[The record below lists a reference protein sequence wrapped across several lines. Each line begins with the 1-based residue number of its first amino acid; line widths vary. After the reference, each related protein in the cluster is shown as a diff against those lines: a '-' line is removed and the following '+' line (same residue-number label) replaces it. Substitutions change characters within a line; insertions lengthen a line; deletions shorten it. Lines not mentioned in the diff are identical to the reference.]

1 MRRLVNGTEVE
12 LQTDGF
18 EVARLGDRLIVRGP
32 EGSHAGLAVRSGDV
46 TWVSYRGRQFEVRRP
61 SSAGESEKRSHSGEI
76 HAPMPGSIVEVRAVE
91 GQAVEAGDKLV
102 ILEAMKTQQSFEAP
116 FAGTVTSLPV
126 SAGDQVVEGQLLALV
141 EPRPAETP

>member
-1 MRRLVNGTEVE
+1 MNGTEVE
-12 LQTDGF
+12 LQAEGF
-18 EVARLGDRLIVRGP
+18 EVARLGERLIVRSP
-32 EGSHAGLAVRSGDV
+32 EGSHTGLAVRAGDV

-61 SSAGESEKRSHSGEI
+61 SSAGESEKWTHSGEI
-76 HAPMPGSIVEVRAVE
+76 HAPMPGSIVEVRAAE
-91 GQAVEAGDKLV
+91 GQAVERGDKLV

-141 EPRPAETP
+141 EPRPAESS

>member
-1 MRRLVNGTEVE
+1 MNGTEVE
-12 LQTDGF
+12 LQAEGF
-18 EVARLGDRLIVRGP
+18 EVARLGERLIVRSP
-32 EGSHAGLAVRSGDV
+32 EGSHTGLAVRAGDV

-61 SSAGESEKRSHSGEI
+61 SSACESEKRTHSGEI

-91 GQAVEAGDKLV
+91 GQAVERGDKLV

-141 EPRPAETP
+141 EPRPA